1 MQLEVKINL
10 ILHATENE
18 KKVLEELESNFH
30 IDQSDFQVE
39 QVLGHFNNPITLI
52 SSKLKRK
59 TAQDFVSLFFSK
71 MKKEE
76 FDDVFNYV
84 EDYVTSSGLSLRISK
99 QKLMSG
105 SLEISK
111 EDTIKINIST
121 PVYVK
126 NETKKI
132 YQDLMRKRSIDHL
145 IIFVSNSIRE

>member
-18 KKVLEELESNFH
+18 KKVFEEIENNFQ
-30 IDQSDFQVE
+30 IEQSEFQVE
-39 QVLGHFNNPITLI
+39 EVSGHFNNPILLI

-59 TAQDFVSLFFSK
+59 TAQNFISLFFSK

-76 FDDVFNYV
+76 FEDVFNYV
-84 EDYVTSSGLSLRISK
+84 EDYVTSSGLNLRISK

-105 SLEISK
+105 ILALSR

-132 YQDLMRKRSIDHL
+132 YQELMRK
-145 IIFVSNSIRE
+145 

>member
-30 IDQSDFQVE
+30 IDQSDFQAE

-132 YQDLMRKRSIDHL
+132 YQDLMRK
-145 IIFVSNSIRE
+145 

>member
-30 IDQSDFQVE
+30 IDQSDFQAE

-99 QKLMSG
+99 QKLISG
-105 SLEISK
+105 VLEISK

-132 YQDLMRKRSIDHL
+132 YQDLMRK
-145 IIFVSNSIRE
+145 

>member
-30 IDQSDFQVE
+30 IDQSDFQME

-105 SLEISK
+105 VLEISK

-132 YQDLMRKRSIDHL
+132 YQDLMRK
-145 IIFVSNSIRE
+145 

>member
-18 KKVLEELESNFH
+18 KKVFEELENNFQ
-30 IDQSDFQVE
+30 IEQSEFEVE
-39 QVLGHFNNPITLI
+39 EVSGHFNNPILLI

-59 TAQDFVSLFFSK
+59 TAQNFVSLFFSK

-76 FDDVFNYV
+76 FEDVFNYV
-84 EDYVTSSGLSLRISK
+84 EDYVTSSGLGLRISK

-105 SLEISK
+105 ILTISK

-126 NETKKI
+126 SETKKI
-132 YQDLMRKRSIDHL
+132 YQELMRK
-145 IIFVSNSIRE
+145 

>member
-18 KKVLEELESNFH
+18 NKVLEELEKNFQ
-30 IDQSDFQVE
+30 IEQSEFQIE
-39 QVLGHFNNPITLI
+39 QLTGHFNNPILLI
-52 SSKLKRK
+52 SSKLKK
-59 TAQDFVSLFFSK
+59 KSAEGFVSLFFSK
-71 MKKEE
+71 MKKDE
-76 FDDVFNYV
+76 FQEIFDYI

-99 QKLMSG
+99 QKIISG
-105 SLEISK
+105 ILEISK

-132 YQDLMRKRSIDHL
+132 YQELMKIGP
-145 IIFVSNSIRE
+145 

>member
-18 KKVLEELESNFH
+18 KKVFEELENNFQ
-30 IDQSDFQVE
+30 IEQSEFQVE
-39 QVLGHFNNPITLI
+39 EVSGHFNNPILLI

-59 TAQDFVSLFFSK
+59 TAQNFISLFFSK

-76 FDDVFNYV
+76 FEEIFNYV

-105 SLEISK
+105 ILALSR

-132 YQDLMRKRSIDHL
+132 YQELMRK
-145 IIFVSNSIRE
+145 

>member
-30 IDQSDFQVE
+30 IDQSDFLVE

-105 SLEISK
+105 VLEISK
-111 EDTIKINIST
+111 EDTIKINMST

-132 YQDLMRKRSIDHL
+132 YQDLMRK
-145 IIFVSNSIRE
+145 

>member
-18 KKVLEELESNFH
+18 KKVFEELENNFQ
-30 IDQSDFQVE
+30 IEQSEFQVE
-39 QVLGHFNNPITLI
+39 EVSGHFNNPILLI

-59 TAQDFVSLFFSK
+59 TAQNFVSLFFSK

-76 FDDVFNYV
+76 FEEIFNYV

-105 SLEISK
+105 ILALSR

-132 YQDLMRKRSIDHL
+132 YQELMRK
-145 IIFVSNSIRE
+145 